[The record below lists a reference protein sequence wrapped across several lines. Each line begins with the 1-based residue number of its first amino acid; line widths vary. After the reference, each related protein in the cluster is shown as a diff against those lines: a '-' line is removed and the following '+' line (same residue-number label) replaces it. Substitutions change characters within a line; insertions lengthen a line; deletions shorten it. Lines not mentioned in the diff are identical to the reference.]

1 MTTEIAII
9 LLLDGIANG
18 AIYLLAGLGLVL
30 IFSVTRVVF
39 VPFGDITAFCAL
51 SIAAFEL
58 GRVPGAV
65 WVVAI
70 LAVLATI
77 MDAVGHI
84 RSGERARTK
93 YSLFFYGLLPLVPCV
108 LAWFAAS
115 QALPHAIQIILALAL
130 VLPIAPLLDRIA
142 FRPAADAS
150 VLVLLIIALALHFAL
165 SGLGLMF
172 FGAEGFRIRPL
183 VDGIYSLG
191 GGVIVSA
198 QVLLMLAAAALLSLL
213 FFLFFERS
221 MAGRALRATAINRIG
236 ARLVGIRPAR
246 TGTIAYFI
254 ASLLAGISAMLVGP
268 TTTMYYDSG
277 FMIGLK
283 AFVGAIIGG
292 FISYPV
298 AALGALFVGIMESF
312 ASFWSSS
319 FKEVIVFG
327 LLIPVLLW
335 QSWKSASHADGEADE
350 IEMPQSIGLSAP
362 LRNGLIGAAV
372 IALVLAPLVLGS
384 FAITLLNYIGIS
396 ALAALGLVLLTGIG
410 GMTSFGQ
417 AAFVGIAAYATA
429 WATTTEGLSPWFGLL
444 LALVATGFAALA
456 IGALTLR
463 LDGHFLSLS
472 TIAWGISIYFLFGN
486 IEGLGQNTGMAGIPP
501 ISIGSV
507 PLISSQKIF
516 YLIWLM
522 VGLAMLASSNLLDS
536 REGRA
541 IRSLRGGGVLLAS
554 LGVNIFRIR
563 LVTFVLAALLA
574 GLAGWLYAHMNR
586 FVSPAPFDVKP
597 GIEYLLMAMAG
608 GAGHIAGAIAGSAL
622 ITLLK
627 NWLQDVLPLVTHNPA
642 QFEIIVFSVLLILLL
657 QNARGGLIAFVAR
670 RLPQGT
676 RRPPAAAEP
685 MTRRWLPEGGTVI
698 LQVENAVRTF
708 GGLTAVNKVSFE
720 LKAAEILGL
729 IGPNGAGKSTMFN
742 LLTGALQVNSGR
754 ISFLGQ
760 DITRRPQM
768 AIARMG
774 IARTFQHVKLRPNMS
789 VIDNV
794 ALGAYARTATG
805 FLKSALH
812 LDRDEERRTLHEAQR
827 QLQRVGL
834 RDKPYE
840 LAGNLPLGGQR
851 ILEVA
856 RALAADPVLV
866 VLDEPAA
873 GLRPP
878 EKEALARVLRQIRD
892 EGVTILIVEHD
903 MDFVMGLVD
912 RLVVME
918 FGCKLVEGDPAA
930 VRADP
935 KVQEAYLGGVL

>member
-39 VPFGDITAFCAL
+39 VPFGDITAFCVL

-58 GRVPGAV
+58 GRVPGTI

-70 LAVLATI
+70 LAVIATVV
-77 MDAVGHI
+77 DAAGHY
-84 RSGERARTK
+84 RSGEHARIPR
-93 YSLFFYGLLPLVPCV
+93 SIFLYGLLPLIPCV
-108 LAWFAAS
+108 LAWVAAS
-115 QALPHAIQIILALAL
+115 YALPQVVQIVLALVL

-150 VLVLLIIALALHFAL
+150 VLVLLIIALAVHFAI
-165 SGLGLMF
+165 SGLGLMA

-183 VDGIYSLG
+183 VNGIYSF

-198 QVLLMLAAAALLSLL
+198 QVLLMLVTAALLSLL

-221 MAGRALRATAINRIG
+221 MSGRALRATAVNRIG

-254 ASLLAGISAMLVGP
+254 ASLLAGVSAILIGP
-268 TTTMYYDSG
+268 TTTIYYDSG

-283 AFVGAIIGG
+283 AFIGAIIGG
-292 FISYPV
+292 FTSYPI
-298 AALGALFVGIMESF
+298 AALGAVFVGIMESY

-319 FKEVIVFG
+319 YKEVIVFG

-335 QSWKSASHADGEADE
+335 QSWKSAGHADEEGEE
-350 IEMPQSIGLSAP
+350 MEMPDAIALSAP
-362 LRNGLIGAAV
+362 LRIGLISATVVALL
-372 IALVLAPLVLGS
+372 IAPALLGS

-396 ALAALGLVLLTGIG
+396 ALVALGLVLLTGIG

-429 WATTTEGLSPWFGLL
+429 WATVTLDLSPWLGLL
-444 LALVATGFAALA
+444 LALAMTGLAALA

-463 LDGHFLSLS
+463 LGGHFLSLS

-486 IEGLGQNTGMAGIPP
+486 VPGLGQNTGMAGIPP
-501 ISIGSV
+501 ITIASIS
-507 PLISSQKIF
+507 LISSQTIF

-522 VGLAMLASSNLLDS
+522 VGLAMLASANLLNS

-554 LGVNIFRIR
+554 MGVNIFRIR
-563 LVTFVLAALLA
+563 LVTFVIAALLA

-586 FVSPAPFDVKP
+586 FISPAPFDVKP

-608 GAGHIAGAIAGSAL
+608 GAGHIAGAVAGSAL

-627 NWLQDVLPLVTHNPA
+627 NWLQDVLPLVTKNPA
-642 QFEIIVFSVLLILLL
+642 QFEIIAFSILLVLLL
-657 QNARGGLIAFVAR
+657 QNARGGLIAFIAK
-670 RLPQGT
+670 RLPKGT
-676 RRPPAAAEP
+676 RPPPAAAEAMP
-685 MTRRWLPEGGTVI
+685 RRALPENGTLI
-698 LQVENAVRTF
+698 LNVENAVRTF
-708 GGLTAVNKVSFE
+708 GGLTAVNKVSFD
-720 LKAAEILGL
+720 LKAGEILGL

-742 LLTGALQVNSGR
+742 LLTGALQANAGR
-754 ISFLGQ
+754 ISFLGE
-760 DITRRPQM
+760 DITYRPQM
-768 AIARMG
+768 EIARMG

-789 VIDNV
+789 LIDNV

-805 FLKSALH
+805 FLKSALR
-812 LDRDEERRTLHEAQR
+812 LDRAEERRTLHEAQR

-834 RDKPYE
+834 GDKPYE

-878 EKEALARVLRQIRD
+878 EKEALAKVLRQIRD

-918 FGCKLVEGDPAA
+918 FGCKLVEGNPAA

>member
-39 VPFGDITAFCAL
+39 VPFGDITAFCVL

-58 GRVPGAV
+58 GRPPGTI

-70 LAVLATI
+70 LAAIATVI
-77 MDAVGHI
+77 DVAGHI
-84 RSGERARTK
+84 RSGEQARIPR
-93 YSLFFYGLLPLVPCV
+93 SLLFYGVLPLIPCV

-115 QALPHAIQIILALAL
+115 PAVPHAVQIVLALVL

-172 FGAEGFRIRPL
+172 FGAEGFRTRPL
-183 VDGIYSLG
+183 VDGIYNLG
-191 GGVIVSA
+191 GGVIISA
-198 QVLLMLAAAALLSLL
+198 QVLMMVATAALLSLL

-221 MAGRALRATAINRIG
+221 MSGRALRATAINRIG

-254 ASLLAGISAMLVGP
+254 ASLLAGVSAILVGP
-268 TTTMYYDSG
+268 TTTIYYDSG

-283 AFVGAIIGG
+283 AFIGAIIGG
-292 FISYPV
+292 FTSYPI
-298 AALGALFVGIMESF
+298 AALGAVLVGIMESF

-319 FKEVIVFG
+319 FKEVIVFS

-335 QSWKSASHADGEADE
+335 QSWKTSGHADETAEE
-350 IEMPQSIGLSAP
+350 IEMPDAIALSAP
-362 LRNGLIGAAV
+362 LRYGLIGGTI
-372 IALVLAPLVLGS
+372 IALLIAPALLGS

-396 ALAALGLVLLTGIG
+396 ALVALGLVLLTGIG

-429 WATTTEGLSPWFGLL
+429 WATVTMGLSPWIGLL
-444 LALVATGFAALA
+444 LALVMTGLAGLA

-472 TIAWGISIYFLFGN
+472 TIAWGISIYFLFGTMV
-486 IEGLGQNTGMAGIPP
+486 GLGQNNGMAGVPP
-501 ISIGSV
+501 ITVLTV
-507 PLISSQKIF
+507 PLISSQSIY
-516 YLIWLM
+516 YLIWVI
-522 VGLAMLASSNLLDS
+522 VGFVMLASV
-536 REGRA
+536 
-541 IRSLRGGGVLLAS
+541 GVD
-554 LGVNIFRIR
+554 IFRIR

-608 GAGHIAGAIAGSAL
+608 GAGHIAGAVAGSAL

-627 NWLQDVLPLVTHNPA
+627 NWLQDLLPLVTKNPA
-642 QFEIIVFSVLLILLL
+642 QFEIIAFSILLILLL
-657 QNARGGLIAFVAR
+657 QNARGGLVAFIAK
-670 RLPQGT
+670 RLPKGT
-676 RRPPAAAEP
+676 RPLPAAAEP
-685 MTRRWLPEGGTVI
+685 MARRALPESGTLI
-698 LQVENAVRTF
+698 LKIEDAVRTF

-720 LKAAEILGL
+720 LKAGEILGL

-742 LLTGALQVNSGR
+742 LLTGALQANTGR

-768 AIARMG
+768 DIARMG

-789 VIDNV
+789 LIDNV

-805 FLKSALH
+805 FLKSALR
-812 LDRDEERRTLHEAQR
+812 LDRAEERRTLHETQR
-827 QLQRVGL
+827 QLQRVGFG
-834 RDKPYE
+834 DKPHE

-866 VLDEPAA
+866 VMDEPAA

>member
-1 MTTEIAII
+1 MTSEIAII

-18 AIYLLAGLGLVL
+18 VIYLLAGLGLVL

-58 GRVPGAV
+58 GRPPGAI

-70 LAVLATI
+70 LAVIATA
-77 MDAVGHI
+77 MDAAGHI
-84 RSGERARTK
+84 RSGDYARLRD
-93 YSLFFYGLLPLVPCV
+93 SILFYGLLPLVPCV
-108 LAWFAAS
+108 LAWLAAS
-115 QALPHAIQIILALAL
+115 HALPHAVQIVLALAL

-150 VLVLLIIALALHFAL
+150 VLVLLIIALAVHFAL

-172 FGAEGFRIRPL
+172 FGAEGFRIHPL
-183 VDGIYSLG
+183 VDGIYRLG

-198 QVLLMLAAAALLSLL
+198 QVLLMVATAALLSLL

-254 ASLLAGISAMLVGP
+254 ASLLAGISAILIGP

-292 FISYPV
+292 FISYPI
-298 AALGALFVGIMESF
+298 AALGAVFVGILESF

-335 QSWKSASHADGEADE
+335 QSWKSARHGDGEGEE
-350 IEMPQSIGLSAP
+350 IEMPASSGLSAP
-362 LRNGLIGAAV
+362 LRNGLIG
-372 IALVLAPLVLGS
+372 IAIVALALAPLLLGS

-429 WATTTEGLSPWFGLL
+429 WATTTQGLSPWFGLL
-444 LALVATGFAALA
+444 LALLATGLAALA

-486 IEGLGQNTGMAGIPP
+486 IAGLGQNTGIAGIPP
-501 ISIGSV
+501 IAIGSIS
-507 PLISSQKIF
+507 LISSQTIY
-516 YLIWLM
+516 YLIWLV
-522 VGLAMLASSNLLDS
+522 VGLAMLASANLLDS
-536 REGRA
+536 RQGRA
-541 IRSLRGGGVLLAS
+541 IRSLRGGAVLLAS

-574 GLAGWLYAHMNR
+574 GLAGWLYAHMSR

-608 GAGHIAGAIAGSAL
+608 GAGHIAGAVAGSAL

-627 NWLQDVLPLVTHNPA
+627 NWLQDVLPLVTRDSA
-642 QFEIIVFSVLLILLL
+642 QFEIIVFSILLILLL
-657 QNARGGLIAFVAR
+657 QNARGGLVAFVLKH
-670 RLPQGT
+670 LPQGT
-676 RRPPAAAEP
+676 RQPPASAEP
-685 MTRRWLPEGGTVI
+685 MTRRALPASGAVI
-698 LQVENAVRTF
+698 LKIEDAVKTF
-708 GGLTAVNKVSFE
+708 GGLTAVNRVSFE
-720 LKAAEILGL
+720 LNAGDILGL

-742 LLTGALQVNSGR
+742 LLTGALQADTGR
-754 ISFLGQ
+754 ISFLGE

-768 AIARMG
+768 TIARMG
-774 IARTFQHVKLRPNMS
+774 IARTFQHVKLRPDMS
-789 VIDNV
+789 LIDNV

-805 FLKSALH
+805 FLTSALR
-812 LDRDEERRTLHEAQR
+812 LDRAEERRTLHEVQR

-834 RDKPYE
+834 GDKPYE

-878 EKEALARVLRQIRD
+878 EKEALAKVLRQIRD

-918 FGCKLVEGDPAA
+918 FGCKLVEGNPAA